1 MMALLIGKGSERI
14 TSGHKYLGT
23 GHGIVLGVNPTGYLK
38 GSAKPV
44 DPLLTPIG
52 DVSILL
58 GMQDIVEQCLRRC
71 VGEALFAKVD
81 LPT

>member
-14 TSGHKYLGT
+14 ASGHKHLGT

-44 DPLLTPIG
+44 DRAG
-52 DVSILL
+52 KS
-58 GMQDIVEQCLRRC
+58 
-71 VGEALFAKVD
+71 
-81 LPT
+81 